1 MRCIAGKIRWD
12 IFNKQNQLNGLF
24 DEDSPTKLVATTLP
38 NFTELIIDSGW
49 KGRNTC
55 YQAALTA
62 AQIST
67 LNWWK
72 RTFTRTRTYCFLKTK
87 TPLMRHVILKI
98 DSAMTTKILIQN
110 FFELP
115 IWVSYIRRLKAIST
129 FTGKYVRLSSPIKS
143 SSRKIWIWRCLRFW
157 QKITST
163 WLRRQSL
170 LNHTT
175 TGPLI
180 CSSIFCIIIQHC

>member
-24 DEDSPTKLVATTLP
+24 DEDSQTKLVATTLP

-67 LNWWK
+67 LDWWK

-87 TPLMRHVILKI
+87 TPLMRDVILKI

-115 IWVSYIRRLKAIST
+115 IWISYIWGLKAIRN
-129 FTGKYVRLSSPIKS
+129 YVRLSSSIKS
-143 SSRKIWIWRCLRFW
+143 SSRKIWKWRYLRFW
-157 QKITST
+157 RKITST

-180 CSSIFCIIIQHC
+180 CSSNFCLQIQHC